1 MDLENIIHSK
11 KASNNK
17 DLDIDS
23 DDLKLQRKMKE
34 LEVEKF
40 DSDIKDRKWL
50 AKWSAVV
57 VSIWL
62 ILVVVI
68 LFLNKC
74 LLNLSDA
81 VLMTLLG
88 TTTLNILGLSFIVL
102 RGHFGTTN
110 KHS

>member
-1 MDLENIIHSK
+1 MKNIIPSK
-11 KASNNK
+11 IESNNK
-17 DLDIDS
+17 DIDIDS
-23 DDLKLQRKMKE
+23 DELDIQKE
-34 LEVEKF
+34 LKRLEIKKF
-40 DSDIKDRKWL
+40 GSDITDRKWL
-50 AKWSAVV
+50 AIWSAFV

-74 LLNLSDA
+74 FLDLSDA

>member
-40 DSDIKDRKWL
+40 ECFCCFYL
-50 AKWSAVV
+50 AYIGCCYFVFKQMF
-57 VSIWL
+57 IEL
-62 ILVVVI
+62 IRCCFNDLI
-68 LFLNKC
+68 RNYNTKYFRIIIYC
-74 LLNLSDA
+74 STGA
-81 VLMTLLG
+81 
-88 TTTLNILGLSFIVL
+88 FWYY
-102 RGHFGTTN
+102 
-110 KHS
+110 

>member
-1 MDLENIIHSK
+1 
-11 KASNNK
+11 
-17 DLDIDS
+17 
-23 DDLKLQRKMKE
+23 MKE

-50 AKWSAVV
+50 AKWSAFVF
-57 VSIWL
+57 SIWL

>member
-50 AKWSAVV
+50 AKWSAFV

>member
-74 LLNLSDA
+74 LLDLSDA